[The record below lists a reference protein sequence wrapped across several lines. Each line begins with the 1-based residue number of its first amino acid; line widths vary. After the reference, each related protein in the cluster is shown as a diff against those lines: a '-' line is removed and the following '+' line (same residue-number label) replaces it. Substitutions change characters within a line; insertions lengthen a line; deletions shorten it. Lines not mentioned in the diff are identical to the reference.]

1 MDDSNTTDAADLDDD
16 LVADGLIAKIRKF
29 AEGLTS
35 KERELLAALLAPGI
49 DAAWNEPSE
58 VQGFGLEW
66 SPSALPHH
74 LSNAIKGRQLRVEG
88 W

>member
-1 MDDSNTTDAADLDDD
+1 MDDNNTSDAADLAES
-16 LVADGLIAKIRKF
+16 LIADGLIAKIREF
-29 AEGLTS
+29 AQGLS
-35 KERELLAALLAPGI
+35 AKERELLAALLAPGI

-66 SPSALPHH
+66 SPSALPNH
-74 LSNAIKGRQLRVEG
+74 LSNAIRGRHLRVEG

>member
-1 MDDSNTTDAADLDDD
+1 MDDNTSDPTDIAD
-16 LVADGLIAKIRKF
+16 VLIAKLRTF
-29 AEGLTS
+29 AESLST

-66 SPSALPHH
+66 SPAALPNH
-74 LSNAIKGRQLRVEG
+74 LINAIRGRHLRVEG